1 VIKEILKLR
10 ADLLR
15 SMDLK
20 DTELEIL
27 SLFTDNNSN
36 SSFSFKDVQLLTGL
50 NNQSLTESLAVLVAS
65 KGFLERS
72 RDTNDR
78 RVVRYQLN
86 QNFLEQFLRIQR
98 ETSLLMIDAIKVIV
112 EK

>member
-1 VIKEILKLR
+1 MIKEILKLR

-27 SLFTDNNSN
+27 SLFTGNNSN

-50 NNQSLTESLAVLVAS
+50 NNQSLTDSLAVLVSA
-65 KGFLERS
+65 KGFLDRYK
-72 RDTNDR
+72 DANDR

-86 QNFLEQFLRIQR
+86 KCFLEQFMLIQR
-98 ETSLLMIDAIKVIV
+98 ETSLQMIDALKLII
-112 EK
+112 

>member
-1 VIKEILKLR
+1 
-10 ADLLR
+10 
-15 SMDLK
+15 MDLK

-27 SLFTDNNSN
+27 SLFTGNNSN

-50 NNQSLTESLAVLVAS
+50 NNQSLTESLAVLVARKS
-65 KGFLERS
+65 FLERF

-112 EK
+112 EKWK